1 MPRTRWLLREPDEDA
16 TTRLFC
22 IPYAGMGA
30 SMYAQ
35 WPRRLGSADVVL
47 VQPPGRENRLRE
59 PHVKTFEDFA
69 EQAVEALTPYF
80 DRPFALYGHCAGSL
94 PAFTIAERLH
104 ELGLPLPERVYV
116 ASQVPPHL
124 CPHDRYLDMTR
135 EQLGA
140 ELAEVARAMGG
151 DPHPT
156 LIELAL
162 DVLAGDL
169 EPSRLFSRPA
179 PGRLPVGITVLRW
192 DGDDEVSHE
201 MLAAWSEYGTDVRFV
216 DLGGG
221 HYDFLNA
228 PAELMKV
235 LGADLEAAS
244 CPA

>member
-16 TTRLFC
+16 SARLFC

-69 EQAVEALTPYF
+69 EQAVEELTPYF

-94 PAFTIAERLH
+94 PAFTVAERLH

-124 CPHDRYLDMTR
+124 CP
-135 EQLGA
+135 
-140 ELAEVARAMGG
+140 
-151 DPHPT
+151 
-156 LIELAL
+156 
-162 DVLAGDL
+162 
-169 EPSRLFSRPA
+169 
-179 PGRLPVGITVLRW
+179 
-192 DGDDEVSHE
+192 
-201 MLAAWSEYGTDVRFV
+201 
-216 DLGGG
+216 
-221 HYDFLNA
+221 
-228 PAELMKV
+228 
-235 LGADLEAAS
+235 
-244 CPA
+244 